1 MKASSTQKLPMM
13 SNSRLG
19 QLLERTH
26 LAPLKNHSDV
36 PASSQGVISQ
46 GPSGLRP
53 ANLPACQQNWCKMK
67 GDQQT
72 PANAELTKAL
82 CSADLLTRCLVHC
95 ALLVAAGLQG
105 HYSWAAARRQ
115 RFNREHVVLSV
126 VLHSHSQSRPSQSVI
141 HHSIASPFGLHRT
154 AMALGLHLPLIHC
167 ANHPTVTRNGR
178 PCSSR
183 VQAPRP
189 QTGWQG
195 SITGTKVKCRVGID
209 KCSRHVFCWSARR
222 PLEAL
227 TVFTLHARPMDQT
240 VNLWRLSHA
249 GSKGGVLRVP
259 HLAPRMAGR
268 RGRAALTDSRCS
280 CSSRRGCSNKL

>member
-1 MKASSTQKLPMM
+1 
-13 SNSRLG
+13 
-19 QLLERTH
+19 
-26 LAPLKNHSDV
+26 
-36 PASSQGVISQ
+36 
-46 GPSGLRP
+46 
-53 ANLPACQQNWCKMK
+53 MK

-95 ALLVAAGLQG
+95 ALPVDAGLQG
-105 HYSWAAARRQ
+105 HYSWAAARPQ
-115 RFNREHVVLSV
+115 GFNREHVVLSV
-126 VLHSHSQSRPSQSVI
+126 VLHSHSESRPSQSVI
-141 HHSIASPFGLHRT
+141 HHSIASPIGLHRT
-154 AMALGLHLPLIHC
+154 AMALRLHLPLIHC

-189 QTGWQG
+189 QTGWRG
-195 SITGTKVKCRVGID
+195 SITGTKVKCRVGIG
-209 KCSRHVFCWSARR
+209 WSARR

-249 GSKGGVLRVP
+249 GSKGDVLRVP
-259 HLAPRMAGR
+259 HLAPRTEGR